1 MKSTRT
7 ITTAA
12 LVLLALGLL
21 TAAWGDTLVVAGQR
35 AEPRDPFV
43 VVGEEVYAPLLPAL
57 GRLGAKYEITPDSI
71 KITTATRREIVVS
84 RTRAEA
90 TLDGMVRELPGPP
103 RKVKGGYLL
112 PARAVGSL
120 LGCAVRW
127 DEGSRT
133 LFVHPWVRRFSLQ
146 ALPDRYRL
154 LVGAEAPVTFDTGKV
169 EDPPRFYIDL
179 QNADLA
185 NVPSEV
191 RLEASYIRAARA
203 RQNTLAP
210 APEGD
215 VVRVVVDLAEWK
227 PYRLQASQDRCSVQV
242 DFPLPDADEVPPE
255 APPVILTDL
264 SFQRLSPRIAAVKL
278 SVFGRAGCTS
288 GATDE
293 PPSVWVELANAES
306 RLPTR
311 HIDARD
317 RLVSGIS
324 CDPAPDKPGVQRL
337 TIALAEPTP
346 HSVVSQNGEVQVL
359 LGRTELADLC
369 VVVDPGHGGHDSGAV
384 GRTGLQEKDVNLDI
398 ALRVQEQLSAMGARV
413 LMTRT
418 TDDPVVPWTRGN
430 PEEHRRELLARC
442 AIANEA
448 NADLFVSIH
457 SNAREGDASMVRGTE
472 TYYRKS
478 DSIWLAQVMQ
488 EEVVRAVGLPDGG
501 VIRHPKSIVVLY
513 QTNMPA
519 VLVEVAYL
527 SHPDDEA
534 QLATPEFRQRAAEG
548 IVNGIKRYAEEGGLL
563 ASLAGRAGRPT
574 PRSGGQAAE

>member
-1 MKSTRT
+1 MKFTRT
-7 ITTAA
+7 TTTAA
-12 LVLLALGLL
+12 LALLALGLV
-21 TAAWGDTLVVAGQR
+21 TAAWGDALVVAGQR
-35 AEPRDPFV
+35 VEPRDPFV
-43 VVGEEVYAPLLPAL
+43 VVGDEVYAPLLPLL
-57 GRLGAKYEITPDSI
+57 GPLGAKYEIAPDSI
-71 KITTATRREIVVS
+71 RITTATRREIVIS

-90 TLDGMVRELPGPP
+90 TLDGMVRDLPGPP
-103 RKVKGGYLL
+103 RKAKGGYLL

-127 DEGSRT
+127 DEASRT
-133 LFVHPWVRRFSLQ
+133 LFLHPWVRRFSLQ
-146 ALPDRYRL
+146 PLPDRYRL
-154 LVGAEAPVTFDTGKV
+154 LVGAEAPVTFSTGKI

-185 NVPSEV
+185 TIPSEV
-191 RLEASYIRAARA
+191 RLEGSYIRAARA

-242 DFPLPDADEVPPE
+242 DFPLPDAGEVPPE

-288 GATDE
+288 GATDQ

-324 CDPAPDKPGVQRL
+324 CEPAPDKPGVQRL

-369 VVVDPGHGGHDSGAV
+369 VVVDAGHGGHDTGAV

-418 TDDPVVPWTRGN
+418 TDDPVVPWGRSN
-430 PEEHRRELLARC
+430 REEHRNELLARC
-442 AIANEA
+442 AIANDA

-457 SNAREGDASMVRGTE
+457 GNARADDPGTVRGTE

-534 QLATPEFRQRAAEG
+534 LLATPEFRQRAAEG
-548 IVNGIKRYAEEGGLL
+548 IVNGVKRYVEEGGVL
-563 ASLAGRAGRPT
+563 AGLAGREVRPT
-574 PRSGGQAAE
+574 HRSGEEATE